1 MAAHPP
7 SAAAAPAAAEDG
19 SASLPGAPGGH
30 RGGSPD
36 TVRGGPP
43 GGIPPTPFAGGA
55 SNTPARKFQFPWTPI
70 AGFPG
75 PSLVGFETPPMA
87 FVVDAVTVRT
97 FFKHCTWACTW
108 WRPSFCPDYMAYTKE
123 R

>member
-7 SAAAAPAAAEDG
+7 SAAAVPAAAEDG
-19 SASLPGAPGGH
+19 SASLPGAPGSH
-30 RGGSPD
+30 
-36 TVRGGPP
+36 P
-43 GGIPPTPFAGGA
+43 GGVPPTPIAGGAPATPGGGA

-97 FFKHCTWACTW
+97 FFKHCPWACTW